1 MSDGWGTSVTTIP
14 HVFEHIFSFLDF
26 KDLQVASEVCRQWEA
41 AVFGSRQL
49 SGRMAWNILKP
60 VNSQKR
66 KKSRLRSATHRILRT
81 VGLRKK
87 GHYATQE
94 LLDMERVL
102 ASTRLLD
109 GVVMAPRGSF
119 SGDWTNVMVLLM
131 QINRQYPINWMRID
145 GSYEEKIISPQTL
158 VNFGSILG
166 SLRHLELTL
175 TLNSFFQ
182 PNWIEAFEEFSNLE
196 SLILNNGH
204 VRVLKSIRNCCH
216 GLNKLV
222 LKRFAFNLP
231 LDDLLNFP
239 QLEELVIEDLD
250 IFPWFIGESQVVVPN
265 LKSLTMCML
274 MKIDTEEL
282 NIPAITIK
290 APLLE
295 EARFSDVIQH
305 FVRLESIDC
314 LRKFTL
320 CVSSSPGSFISPRMF
335 HGRLINVTVLVI
347 ETRLLRGCHLV
358 MALAWVKQQC
368 PRASTLVFVQQE
380 EPPLEQIRSFAAA
393 EIPHLKQI
401 EYRRPPS
408 KAKSLKCFDV

>member
-204 VRVLKSIRNCCH
+204 
-216 GLNKLV
+216 
-222 LKRFAFNLP
+222 
-231 LDDLLNFP
+231 
-239 QLEELVIEDLD
+239 LEELVIEDLD

-408 KAKSLKCFDV
+408 KAKSLKYFDV